1 MKLKAKCKQSGFS
14 MMELMV
20 AMLVLS
26 AGILGGMSMVVIG
39 MSRNSS
45 NRVDTTGTNVAQTVL
60 EEIAAVPSDIDTT
73 FNITDC
79 INTTQS
85 NSPLVVGTAVG
96 GANQLSNGDID
107 FSQDPTTIAANYH
120 ISYTVCSPGQPA
132 TVFDVRWHVTAVGNG
147 GACPS
152 TGCTSKLITV
162 SARQPVIVTR
172 TGISWLPPVTL
183 RTVVGM

>member
-45 NRVDTTGTNVAQTVL
+45 NRVDTTGTNVAQTIL
-60 EEIAAVPSDIDTT
+60 EEIAAVPSNANAS
-73 FNITDC
+73 FAITDC

-85 NSPLVVGTAVG
+85 SSPLTVSTAVG
-96 GANQLSNGDID
+96 GANLLSNGNID
-107 FSQDPTTIAANYH
+107 FSQDPSTLANYQ
-120 ISYTVCSPGQPA
+120 INYTVCSPGQSA
-132 TVFDVRWHVTAVGNG
+132 TVFDVRWNITAVGG
-147 GACPS
+147 GL
-152 TGCTSKLITV
+152 GKLVTV
-162 SARQPVIVTR
+162 SARQPVMVTR

-183 RTVVGM
+183 RTIVGM